1 MSKMEKFL
9 KESNLSAEAR
19 KLIEEAW
26 EEEKSA
32 IAADIREDM
41 KSRYKDDI
49 AQVVEGLNTLVQT
62 IITENMSDL
71 YAEKRKL
78 SEDRVRVRQSLTNF
92 SSFANGIMAEE
103 IKQMRSETSLMN
115 ESVARFVGFSQ
126 KVLAEELHEFHSD
139 KRQLVEARVKL
150 IAEGTRQINEA
161 KQRFIKTASESAAT
175 FIAENTAKNM
185 NELRSNIMEAKQNRF
200 GRKLFE
206 TFAAEFMATQF
217 NENAVL
223 KNLNEALARKDNE
236 VHTVTAALH
245 EARTVSTEIQRKMNI
260 MEDNATRSRVIAEL
274 TKPLT
279 DTQKKIMESLLER
292 SMTEHLAED
301 FKKYHKAVLKESN
314 SKSTQSFNKPSR
326 NDSVLN
332 ETNSREVTGN
342 RPAKTVTESELSDD
356 DKSIL
361 SGIMKNA
368 GIR

>member
-1 MSKMEKFL
+1 MSKMEQFL
-9 KESNLSAEAR
+9 KESNLSPEAK

-26 EEEKSA
+26 EEEKST

-41 KSRYKDDI
+41 KARYKDDL

-62 IITENMSDL
+62 VVTEHMSDL

-78 SEDRVRVRQSLTNF
+78 SEDRVRVRQSLSNF
-92 SSFANGIMAEE
+92 SNFANGIMAEE
-103 IKQMRSETSLMN
+103 IKQMRSETGLMN
-115 ESVARFVGFSQ
+115 ESVARFIGFSQ
-126 KVLAEELHEFHSD
+126 KVLAEELHEFHD
-139 KRQLVEARVKL
+139 EKRQLVEARVKL
-150 IAEGTRQINEA
+150 VSEGTRQINEA
-161 KQRFIKTASESAAT
+161 KQRFIKSASESAAA

-217 NENAVL
+217 NENSL
-223 KNLNEALARKDNE
+223 FKNLNESLARKDNE
-236 VHTVTAALH
+236 VSEVKAALH
-245 EARTVSTEIQRKMNI
+245 ESRAVVSEMQRKLNI
-260 MEDNATRSRVIAEL
+260 MEDSNKRAAIISEL

-279 DTQKKIMESLLER
+279 ASQKQVMESLLER
-292 SMTEHLAED
+292 SSTERLAED
-301 FKKYHKAVLKESN
+301 FKKYHKAVLKESALN
-314 SKSTQSFNKPSR
+314 PSR
-326 NDSVLN
+326 QAVKPQADKVLN
-332 ETNSREVTGN
+332 ESTTREVTGN
-342 RPAKTVTESELSDD
+342 RPKSTITESELSDD